1 MSNKEAARSPN
12 SGVGL
17 LTAGFVVQKIC
28 HVIDW
33 SWWWVFSPV
42 LIMIGCGIIAII
54 GQAIKEVLQEE
65 KK

>member
-1 MSNKEAARSPN
+1 MSNKEAAKSPN

-17 LTAGFVVQKIC
+17 LTAAFVVQKLC

-42 LIMIGCGIIAII
+42 LILIGCVIIAII
-54 GQAIKEVLQEE
+54 GQSIVEVLKEE
-65 KK
+65 GK